1 LQSGIE
7 VEALLC
13 FQHWLENKV
22 DKPRLALLI
31 DADNIPFRL
40 LSDILRHVESLGNS
54 IVRAIFGDFSENRNS
69 EWIVGVRE
77 FALEP
82 VLQISGGKGK
92 NSTDIAM
99 TIRAMDLFY
108 SGQVDGFC
116 IASSDR
122 DFLPLAMRLRQ
133 HGKQVYGFGE
143 SKTDAAFR
151 KNCTKFFVLDG
162 ERKAVVE
169 PPKPGIKL
177 HPQIATLIRTL
188 SAKNPAGAVPLSFL
202 ATAITNEVP
211 KLAPTIC
218 GKGKFLKNLRKT
230 GEVNVIG
237 EGSTLS
243 IQLRRAAPANHE

>member
-1 LQSGIE
+1 M
-7 VEALLC
+7 
-13 FQHWLENKV
+13 

-40 LSDILRHVESLGNS
+40 LSDILRNVEGLGNP

-82 VLQISGGKGK
+82 VFQVSGGKGK

-151 KNCTKFFVLDG
+151 KNCTKFFVLGG
-162 ERKAVVE
+162 ERKAPVE
-169 PPKPGIKL
+169 PEKLEISLDPK
-177 HPQIATLIRTL
+177 IATLIRNL
-188 SAKNPAGAVPLSFL
+188 SAKSDKNSVPLSQL
-202 ATAITNEVP
+202 GTEVR
-211 KLAPTIC
+211 KVAPNLC
-218 GKGKFLKNLRKT
+218 GKGKLREYLGKT
-230 GEVNVIG
+230 GEVDVTG
-237 EGSTLS
+237 KGTSWS
-243 IQLRRAAPANHE
+243 VKLRPRALANHG

>member
-1 LQSGIE
+1 M
-7 VEALLC
+7 
-13 FQHWLENKV
+13 

-40 LSDILRHVESLGNS
+40 LSDILRHVEGLGNP

-99 TIRAMDLFY
+99 TIRAMDLLY

-151 KNCTKFFVLDG
+151 KNCTEFFVLDG
-162 ERKAVVE
+162 ERKAPIE
-169 PPKPGIKL
+169 PPKPEIKL
-177 HPQIATLIRTL
+177 HPQIATLIRDHSAK
-188 SAKNPAGAVPLSFL
+188 SAKNSVPLSQL
-202 ATAITNEVP
+202 GKEVR
-211 KLAPTIC
+211 KVAPNLC
-218 GKGKFLKNLRKT
+218 GKRGLLKYLRKT
-230 GEVNVIG
+230 GEVDVIG
-237 EGSTLS
+237 EVSSPS
-243 IQLRRAAPANHE
+243 IQLRRATPANHG